1 MMLTSTCSIPSW
13 WVHKGKSP
21 MLMSSSVA
29 PLLRFSEMSI
39 VCGYVRHCIPFH
51 TVVNLLHVNDSIHKP
66 RVLIDKLLPSFTLSS
81 QTPA

>member
-1 MMLTSTCSIPSW
+1 
-13 WVHKGKSP
+13 

-39 VCGYVRHCIPFH
+39 VCGYVRHCIALCIIFH
-51 TVVNLLHVNDSIHKP
+51 TVVNLLHVNDSIHKS
-66 RVLIDKLLPSFTLSS
+66 RVLIDKLLPSFTLPS